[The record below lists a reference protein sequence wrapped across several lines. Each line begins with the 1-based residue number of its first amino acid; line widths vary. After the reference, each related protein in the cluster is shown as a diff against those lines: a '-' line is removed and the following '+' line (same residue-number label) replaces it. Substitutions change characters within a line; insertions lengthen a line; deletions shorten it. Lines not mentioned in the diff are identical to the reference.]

1 MNDEEI
7 LWQIYREARK
17 RNPQEGVAITVSWTH
32 LRSILDPFARRA
44 HIDWLIYSNNRR
56 LTMLDRAFPS
66 CPGHPGKYELK
77 VVRDDGAF
85 HYHVFASIYPARKM
99 YDLLVGDRRARWET
113 RTSQR
118 CENLTITSK
127 HLERIVTH
135 EYTPEETVWLLPM
148 PYTYYARNIAFNE
161 AHTGTPT
168 GDVKNSGISHAASS
182 PEASLGSTSRS
193 RRAEKRAARRAS
205 IPNDASDAP
214 KAVVANRK
222 AQPGVEYGIPQ
233 LAERLGWD
241 PSKVRGYLRK
251 HHTKPQEGWVWTQ
264 DAYNQLVKEII
275 AQS

>member
-1 MNDEEI
+1 
-7 LWQIYREARK
+7 
-17 RNPQEGVAITVSWTH
+17 
-32 LRSILDPFARRA
+32 
-44 HIDWLIYSNNRR
+44 
-56 LTMLDRAFPS
+56 MLDRAFPS

-85 HYHVFASIYPARKM
+85 HYHVFASIYPAKKM

-135 EYTPEETVWLLPM
+135 EYTPEEAAWLLPM

-161 AHTGTPT
+161 AHTGAPSGAEILAGSTPSAMINT
-168 GDVKNSGISHAASS
+168 RPSAR
-182 PEASLGSTSRS
+182 TSRS
-193 RRAEKRAARRAS
+193 EARKARHAARLTTS
-205 IPNDASDAP
+205 TSTSDTPKPVAP
-214 KAVVANRK
+214 KRK

-233 LAERLGWD
+233 LAERLGWE